1 MIPGL
6 AWPKVAPKW
15 DLVVSNCSFHQWP
28 WLEYPR
34 QWHLLPL
41 AAALVPPKKKYFMV
55 EKRDSTMGKV
65 AELHKIDERLIDMH
79 SSAVVAHA
87 RGYPKSDITEK
98 ILKKDR
104 YLGSHDPL
112 SLRDQIAFGTRTI
125 SPLTMAFMSFEPG
138 NHAMISTSS
147 ALRPTSRG
155 RIFVIQVQVNVGVGG
170 GVGRCSGCGVH
181 RSVVGHKVATLESV
195 AAHGVPEESDS
206 ESLVRGSQ

>member
-1 MIPGL
+1 
-6 AWPKVAPKW
+6 
-15 DLVVSNCSFHQWP
+15 
-28 WLEYPR
+28 
-34 QWHLLPL
+34 
-41 AAALVPPKKKYFMV
+41 
-55 EKRDSTMGKV
+55 MGKV

-195 AAHGVPEESDS
+195 AHGVPEESDS